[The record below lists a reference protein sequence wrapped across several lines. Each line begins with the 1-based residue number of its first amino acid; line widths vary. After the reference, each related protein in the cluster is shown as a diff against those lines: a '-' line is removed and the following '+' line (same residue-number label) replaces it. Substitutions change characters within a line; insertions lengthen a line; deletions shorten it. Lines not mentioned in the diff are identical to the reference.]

1 MELRRKWIFK
11 MKKWINNRLLKIN
24 TFLDEKYP
32 DFEALFADKNDAIAG
47 SSLNKTL
54 FKVLYAAIVFAV
66 GLLAINLLLITF
78 TEKGGVFGDFLG
90 GVLNPILTFFTLF
103 GLIVTIVIQR
113 QELRLSRQEYEK
125 TADAL
130 STSAIETT
138 FFNIIDLHHN
148 IVDNLKV
155 DLEELSNKTEAEK
168 VIKGISATILKAQ
181 IGANF
186 ESKSLKYQ
194 GRTVFEEILNYLSIE
209 AKSPEDSLKRYKYI
223 QNSHNHILGHYFRNL
238 YQTLKVINNYDE
250 TMLSDADK
258 RKYTSILR
266 AQLSTKELALLFINC
281 LEGVSDSGQ
290 FKNLL
295 IEFQMLEHLP
305 VTKIAGGYSLAG
317 SKTPLASDD
326 MFLQYKSKKELGLNL
341 IKYYGGAFGQNR
353 GVPYNLHPKKSNQQ
367 TAEAVAD

>member
-1 MELRRKWIFK
+1 MNEWIK
-11 MKKWINNRLLKIN
+11 NRLLKTN
-24 TFLDEKYP
+24 SFLDEKYP
-32 DFEALFADKNDAIAG
+32 HFEALFADKSDATNG

-54 FKVLYAAIVFAV
+54 FKVLYAAIVFAG

-113 QELRLSRQEYEK
+113 QELRLARQEYEK

-148 IVDNLKV
+148 IVDNLKA
-155 DLEELSNKTEAEK
+155 DFEELSNKTETEK
-168 VIKGISATILKAQ
+168 VIKGISAAILKSQ

-186 ESKSLKYQ
+186 ESKSLKVQ
-194 GRTVFEEILNYLSIE
+194 GRSVFEEILNYLSIE
-209 AKSPEDSLKRYKYI
+209 AKSPEDSLERYKYI
-223 QNSHNHILGHYFRNL
+223 QNNHNHILGHYFRNL
-238 YQTLKVINNYDE
+238 YQALKVINNYDD
-250 TMLSDADK
+250 TMLSDTDK

-305 VTKIAGGYSLAG
+305 ITKIKGGYSLAG
-317 SKTPLASDD
+317 SKTPLASDE
-326 MFLQYKSKKELGLNL
+326 MFLQYKIKKELGLDL

-353 GVPYNLHPKKSNQQ
+353 GIPYNLRPNRSIHQA
-367 TAEAVAD
+367 TEAPAD

>member
-1 MELRRKWIFK
+1 MKEWIK
-11 MKKWINNRLLKIN
+11 SRLLKIN

-32 DFEALFADKNDAIAG
+32 HFEALFADKNDATTG
-47 SSLNKTL
+47 SALNKAL
-54 FKVLYAAIVFAV
+54 FKALYAAIVFAG

-113 QELRLSRQEYEK
+113 QELRLARQEYEK

-148 IVDNLKV
+148 IVDNLKI
-155 DLEELSNKTEAEK
+155 DLEELSNKTETEK
-168 VIKGISATILKAQ
+168 VIKGVSVSILKSQ
-181 IGANF
+181 IGASF
-186 ESKSLKYQ
+186 ESKSLKVQ
-194 GRTVFEEILNYLSIE
+194 GRSVFEEILNYLSIE
-209 AKSPEDSLKRYKYI
+209 AESPRDSLERYKYI
-223 QNSHNHILGHYFRNL
+223 QNNHNHILGHYFRNL
-238 YQTLKVINNYDE
+238 YQALKVINNYDG

-305 VTKIAGGYSLAG
+305 ITEVEGGYSLAG
-317 SKTPLASDD
+317 SKTPLASDE
-326 MFLQYKSKKELGLNL
+326 MFIQYKSKKELGLDL

-353 GVPYNLHPKKSNQQ
+353 GVPYNLRSNKSIQQ
-367 TAEAVAD
+367 TTEAATN